1 MGATISTLVSYALFC
16 VLRYWASNLFF
27 KVRYEWGRVFM
38 VLGFGALLTAA
49 FYVSDS
55 LRGESPSRS
64 RVFMSMAIKVS
75 LALSFP
81 LLLFVFRF
89 FDPRE
94 LRRINEAWQKVGL
107 FLKQRRLLRAGSES

>member
-1 MGATISTLVSYALFC
+1 
-16 VLRYWASNLFF
+16 
-27 KVRYEWGRVFM
+27 M
-38 VLGFGALLTAA
+38 VLGIGALLTAA

-94 LRRINEAWQKVGL
+94 LRRISELWQKVAVL
-107 FLKQRRLLRAGSES
+107 LKQRRVTESWLIVVASAGAILLLGCLILVTNPPRLSAVS